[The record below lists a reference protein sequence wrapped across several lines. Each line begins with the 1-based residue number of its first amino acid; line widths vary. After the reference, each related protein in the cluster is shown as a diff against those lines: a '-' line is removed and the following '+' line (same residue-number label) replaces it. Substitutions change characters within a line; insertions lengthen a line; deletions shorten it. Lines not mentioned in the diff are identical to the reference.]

1 MDGVRYSLAFL
12 AGGDV
17 LQNAMLPV
25 IDLSV
30 IATEIASVQT
40 IKVRNNIQS

>member
-12 AGGDV
+12 AGGT
-17 LQNAMLPV
+17 LLPNAMLPV
-25 IDLSV
+25 IDLDA

-40 IKVRNNIQS
+40 IKVSIDI